1 MILSLLKHIFELMFI
16 KNILFL
22 ISFFVMAPILFSQYW
37 QQKADYEMEIELDV
51 SSAQFNGK
59 QRILYTNNSPETLNK
74 VFYHLY
80 FNAFRPGSEM
90 AGRQKS
96 SLDVNRRFKV
106 IIDSIGPKSY
116 GKIQVKNLKQN
127 GILLNPFFSETILEV
142 PLANPILPG
151 ESAVLDLE
159 FSGQVPDL
167 IRRSGKNSSEGVA
180 FSMAQWYPKLAEYD
194 IDGWN
199 ASPYLGREFH
209 GVWGNFDVK
218 ITLDKNFTV
227 AASGYL
233 QNPEDIGKGYKK
245 IKRSKS
251 KKGKLTWHFIAP
263 NVHDFTWAADKDYI
277 HDIYPGPNNVK
288 LHFFYK
294 NNPSIIDN
302 WKKLQPLTAELMEY
316 FNSSIGDYP
325 YKQYSVVQGGDGG
338 MEYAMLTLITGE
350 RKFGS
355 LVGVTA
361 HELAHS
367 WFQNI
372 LATNEMKHEWMD
384 EGFTTYISTI
394 ATDKVLKENKI
405 FPLRNAYL
413 GYYNLA
419 LSGIEQ
425 PQQTNANR
433 YAYNYAYES
442 SAYNKGAVFLSQLG
456 YIIGKENLNN
466 SLKIYFEEFKFKH
479 PTPRDFIRIA
489 ERVSGILLN
498 WYLTDWT
505 QTTNTIDYKISG
517 VSKLDNKTIIDIE
530 RVGMMPM
537 PLEIL
542 ISFKNGNK
550 QIHYVPIGIMRGEK
564 KPYVDIEWILH
575 NDWTWSTP
583 NYKLIIDSPLDSIE
597 KITIDSSN
605 LMADI
610 DKSNNYYLNN
620 NDP

>member
-1 MILSLLKHIFELMFI
+1 MLI

-90 AGRQKS
+90 AERQKS

-233 QNPEDIGKGYKK
+233 QNPKDIGKGYKK

-456 YIIGKENLNN
+456 YIIGEENLNT

-517 VSKLDNKTIIDIE
+517 VSKLDNKTIINLE

-550 QIHYVPIGIMRGEK
+550 QIHYIPIGIMRGEK
-564 KPYVDIEWILH
+564 KPYADIEWILH

-583 NYKLIIDSPLDSIE
+583 NYKLIIDSPIDSIE